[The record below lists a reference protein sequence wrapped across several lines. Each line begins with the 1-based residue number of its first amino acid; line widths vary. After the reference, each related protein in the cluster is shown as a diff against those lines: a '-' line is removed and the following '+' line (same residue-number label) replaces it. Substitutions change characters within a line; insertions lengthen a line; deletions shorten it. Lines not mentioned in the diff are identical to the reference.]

1 MLSMSH
7 QLSRR
12 AILRGLGVG
21 IALPWLEAM
30 LGRTASAAE
39 EKPPVR
45 MGFFYVP
52 NGAHMPD
59 WTPDVEGAKFQ
70 LKTTMESLAKH
81 KEKLLVLSG
90 LTLDGARAHKDG
102 AGDHA
107 RSAAAFL
114 TTSHPRKTDG
124 ANIEAGVSV
133 DQVAAEA
140 VGKFTRFKSLELG
153 CEQSATAGNCD
164 SGYSCAYTSNASWR
178 TPNTPVSKEIDP
190 RALFDRLFG
199 GADGREGAIA
209 QSRKERRRK
218 SILDFV
224 AEDAAALRKK
234 LGAADQRKVD
244 EYLYAVR
251 DIEQRLG
258 ATDRLQEIEKNVED
272 FPRPAGVPA
281 DYAEH
286 IRLMFDLIALALQT
300 DSSRIIT
307 FMYTNEGSNRSYPN
321 LDVRDGH
328 HDLSHHG
335 KSGDKQAKVAKINRF
350 HMDQFGYLVDKL
362 AAVKE
367 GNGTLLDN
375 CMLVY
380 GSGISDGDAHNH
392 DDLPIVVAGRG
403 GGAFRTGRH
412 VRFPKETP
420 LANLYVTMLQQMSVK
435 AAAFGDSTGK
445 LEGL

>member
-1 MLSMSH
+1 MAH

-12 AILRGLGVG
+12 TILRGLGVG
-21 IALPWLEAM
+21 IALPWLDAM
-30 LGRTASAAE
+30 VFRTALAAE

-70 LKTTMESLAKH
+70 LKPTMESLAKH
-81 KEKLLVLSG
+81 REKLLVLSG

-114 TTSHPRKTDG
+114 TTAHPRKTDG

-190 RALFDRLFG
+190 RAMFDRLFG
-199 GADGREGAIA
+199 GADGREGTIA

-234 LGAADQRKVD
+234 LGTADQRKVD

-258 ATDRLQEIEKNVED
+258 STDRLQEIEKNVED

-281 DYAEH
+281 DYGEH
-286 IRLMFDLIALALQT
+286 IRLMFDLTALALQT
-300 DSSRIIT
+300 DSTRIIT
-307 FMYTNEGSNRSYPN
+307 FMYTNEGSNRTYPN

-328 HDLSHHG
+328 HEMSHHG
-335 KSGDKQAKVAKINRF
+335 KSADKQAKVAKINRF
-350 HMDQFGYLVDKL
+350 HMEQFAYLLDKL

-403 GGAFRTGRH
+403 GGSLRTGRH
-412 VRFPKETP
+412 VRFAKETP
-420 LANLYVTMLQQMSVK
+420 LANLYVSMLQRMNVK
-435 AAAFGDSTGK
+435 TAAFGDSTGK